1 MGQFSRVVI
10 AGAAFALG
18 VAGTAF
24 YLGQPRQAEA
34 RTDRYNDYVLATG
47 AVGLNGRAT
56 TDGVWLLDYR
66 SGKLLGTVVD
76 TNVGKVI
83 GWAEVDLVNEF
94 RIKPGEDVHFMMTT
108 GQVSHGQAALYV
120 AEVKTGRVG
129 VYTMRPGQFGQGVQ
143 IFRHDLTTFRAQNQP
158 RPAAGVAPAINPG
171 AGVPNLGGQPG
182 GVPPAVPAQPL
193 ERN

>member
-108 GQVSHGQAALYV
+108 GQVSRGQAALYV
-120 AEVKTGRVG
+120 AEVKTGRFG
-129 VYTMRPGQFGQGVQ
+129 VYTMRPG
-143 IFRHDLTTFRAQNQP
+143 
-158 RPAAGVAPAINPG
+158 
-171 AGVPNLGGQPG
+171 
-182 GVPPAVPAQPL
+182 
-193 ERN
+193 